1 MTDRRANRREWQKR
15 VDRWRTS
22 GLTAK
27 EFAAEMGINAGT
39 LQFWSCKLK
48 QSTGRAAAP
57 RASRAAAP
65 VASSLL
71 EVSPLSMRDVD
82 TRIEVELANGRRLR
96 VPSTFDTTVLQK
108 LVAALETTT

>member
-1 MTDRRANRREWQKR
+1 M
-15 VDRWRTS
+15 
-22 GLTAK
+22 GL
-27 EFAAEMGINAGT
+27 NAGT

-48 QSTGRAAAP
+48 QGAGRAAAP
-57 RASRAAAP
+57 RAGRAAVPA
-65 VASSLL
+65 VSSFL